1 MPLFDNAAVLRCRR
15 NVLIPLSEALSRLDD
30 AARTGG
36 KERVSI
42 GDAFDR
48 LLTEQIRSPIDLPPF
63 SRSAMDGFA
72 VSKQDLDARG
82 PAATFE
88 VTEVVAAGDTAGSPV
103 RPGTAIQIMT
113 GAALPEGAD
122 WVVRVEYSETADGR
136 VRFTDAEKSGNIVW
150 AGENG
155 KAGDLVV
162 SPRRLS
168 VHDIGA
174 IASLGIDTVEVLAA
188 PRLGVLSTGDE
199 IREPG
204 DPIGPGQI
212 YNSNA
217 VQLLAHGRQSGF
229 IPQYYG
235 IARDTEEDLT
245 RLLSAAFAENDV
257 VVLSGGVSKGEFDYV
272 PRVLGKLDVETVF
285 HRVAMKPG
293 RPTFFGVRDRSDG
306 KRQYVFGLPGN
317 PVSTYVTFEL
327 FAVRLLYR
335 LAGLPVPVPRLTAVL
350 GESLRKSDPERTEF
364 VPVVVDADVARPV
377 RYGGSSHLNALS
389 QANGL
394 LQLESGISELP
405 GGTRVAIRPL

>member
-1 MPLFDNAAVLRCRR
+1 MPLFDNAAVLVYRR
-15 NVLIPLSEALSRLDD
+15 NVLISLAEALSRLDD
-30 AARTGG
+30 AARTGNT
-36 KERVSI
+36 ERIPI

-48 LLTEQIRSPIDLPPF
+48 FSTEPIKSPMDLPPF

-72 VSKQDLDARG
+72 VRKEDLESRG
-82 PAATFE
+82 PEASFE
-88 VTEVVAAGDTAGSPV
+88 VVEIVAAGDT
-103 RPGTAIQIMT
+103 PGARVLPGKATQIMT

-122 WVVRVEYSETADGR
+122 WVVRVEYSELVNGS
-136 VRFTDAEKSGNIVW
+136 VRFTQAEKSSNIVW

-162 SPRRLS
+162 SPRRLG
-168 VHDIGA
+168 VHDIGTIAA
-174 IASLGIDTVEVLAA
+174 IGIDSVVVLAK

-204 DPIGPGQI
+204 EPIGPGQI

-217 VQLLAHGRQSGF
+217 LQLVAHGRRSGF
-229 IPQYYG
+229 SPTYYG
-235 IARDTEEDLT
+235 IAGDTEEDLKR
-245 RLLSAAFAENDV
+245 RLEPAFAENDV
-257 VVLSGGVSKGEFDYV
+257 IVLSGGVSKGEFDYV
-272 PRVLGKLDVETVF
+272 PRALESFGVETVF

-293 RPTFFGVRDRSDG
+293 RPTLFGVRDLGKD

-317 PVSTYVTFEL
+317 PVSTFVTFEL

-335 LAGLPVPVPRLTAVL
+335 LAGLPAPTANRSAVL
-350 GESLRKSDPERTEF
+350 GTTIRKSDPERAEF
-364 VPVVVDADVARPV
+364 IPVVVTEDLAEPV

-394 LQLESGISELP
+394 LHLDSGITELS